1 MSSSVLLKHIKLLE
15 RTVTKITG
23 QWLIDRMVE
32 LFVKSQ
38 LIGNLETFRTEITD
52 ERLYIHHF
60 IMNRRVNLQFSE

>member
-52 ERLYIHHF
+52 ERLNIHHF
-60 IMNRRVNLQFSE
+60 IMNRRVNLQFSK

>member
-38 LIGNLETFRTEITD
+38 LIGNFETFRTKITD
-52 ERLYIHHF
+52 ERLDIHHF
-60 IMNRRVNLQFSE
+60 IMNRQVDLQLFQ